1 MNGELQLKLQAWVD
15 GELTGEDARRMEALV
30 AGDREAASLVGEL
43 RMTQTVLAQNEPERA
58 VPASREFYWSQI
70 RRGIER
76 GELAP
81 TTPTPTAPEGMAVF
95 WGALRRFMVPAS
107 GLALV
112 MLVAAL
118 SVKLF
123 SPTSLEEAVQM
134 IEVENLSE
142 DMSSMSYRSH
152 ADKMFVVWVYSK
164 DQPGVADEVESESVD
179 DLLFQ

>member
-15 GELTGEDARRMEALV
+15 GELTGDDARRMEALV
-30 AGDREAASLVGEL
+30 AGDREAASLAGEL
-43 RMTQTVLAQNEPERA
+43 RMTRTFLTQNEPERA

-76 GELAP
+76 GDVAESVP
-81 TTPTPTAPEGMAVF
+81 VAPEGMDVF

-118 SVKLF
+118 SVKYF

-142 DMSSMSYRSH
+142 DMSSISYRSH
-152 ADKMFVVWVYSK
+152 ADKMFVVYVYSK
-164 DQPGVADEVESESVD
+164 DQPVADEVESESVD
-179 DLLFQ
+179 ELLFQ

>member
-1 MNGELQLKLQAWVD
+1 MNRELQLKLQAGVD

-30 AGDREAASLVGEL
+30 AGDREAASLVGDL
-43 RMTQTVLAQNEPERA
+43 RMTRTVLTQNEPERA

-76 GELAP
+76 GDVAESVPA
-81 TTPTPTAPEGMAVF
+81 APEGMDVF

-118 SVKLF
+118 SVKYF

-142 DMSSMSYRSH
+142 DMSSISYRSH
-152 ADKMFVVWVYSK
+152 ADKMFVVYVYSK
-164 DQPGVADEVESESVD
+164 DQPAADEVESESVD